1 MRLSPMATTPAA
13 SRRRLLQALAAFGAG
28 AALPKLAAAQGQPR
42 PWPKDRP
49 TPPLELP
56 GYDGPAWSLRSARG
70 SVVVLN
76 FWAAWCEP
84 CRTEMPSLDLL
95 AERHKNDGL
104 IVVAVNFQETDTAIR
119 RFMEQ
124 TPVALPIVRDRDGAA
139 SRAWGV
145 RVVPTTVLVGRDGA
159 ARWSV
164 VGEVDWTGPSARQWI
179 AALL

>member
-1 MRLSPMATTPAA
+1 MAMVEAP
-13 SRRRLLQALAAFGAG
+13 SRRRLLQALTAFGAG
-28 AALPKLAAAQGQPR
+28 AALPKPATAQGLLR
-42 PWPKDRP
+42 PWPSGHP

-84 CRTEMPSLDLL
+84 CRTEMPSLELL
-95 AERHKNDGL
+95 AERHKHDGL
-104 IVVAVNFQETDTAIR
+104 VVVAVNFQETDAAIR

-124 TPVALPIVRDRDGAA
+124 TPVSLPIVRDRDGAA

-145 RVVPTTVLVGRDGA
+145 RVFPTTVLVGRDGA
-159 ARWSV
+159 ARYSV
-164 VGEVDWTGPSARQWI
+164 VGEVDWGGPAARQWI
-179 AALL
+179 ASLL